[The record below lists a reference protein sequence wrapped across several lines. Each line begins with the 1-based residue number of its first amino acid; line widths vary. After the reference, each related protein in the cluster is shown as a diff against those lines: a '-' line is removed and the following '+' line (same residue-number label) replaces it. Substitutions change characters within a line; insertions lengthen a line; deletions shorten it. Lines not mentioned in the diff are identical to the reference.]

1 MVISK
6 INKSFFFF
14 IFLLYTITFIGCSSD
29 ENLERKPVKE
39 DLLTEAKSFLNG
51 DIILSTKATM
61 NGIDKTLLP
70 SGCPTKFHFS
80 WDLTDKNILT
90 IKLDKFTVGKMPF
103 VVTFACNTE
112 IMQLN
117 SFEKDEYKGDS
128 WIKFKGKNGYVI
140 ADDGKSNETAN
151 GSFVKGYYNVKTHE
165 INFIVDYNMM
175 NVRSECFLQTID
187 KNRINNYTA
196 EFKKYEEDLK
206 AYKKDHG
213 LQ

>member
-1 MVISK
+1 MGK
-6 INKSFFFF
+6 IKYLLFFSVF
-14 IFLLYTITFIGCSSD
+14 FLLSSCHSD
-29 ENLERKPVKE
+29 ESLERKPVKE
-39 DLLTEAKSFLNG
+39 ELLTEAKSFLNG

-80 WDLTDKNILT
+80 WNSTDKNILT

-117 SFEKDEYKGDS
+117 SFEKDEYKGNS
-128 WIKFKGKNGYVI
+128 WIKFKGENGYVI
-140 ADDGKSNETAN
+140 ADDGKSNETAK
-151 GSFVKGYYNVKTHE
+151 GSLVKGYYNVKTHE

-187 KNRINNYTA
+187 KNRIKNYTA

-206 AYKKDHG
+206 AYKKRPWFAISIF
-213 LQ
+213 